1 LVVPFFVA
9 IIACV
14 EFRRYLGE
22 KGLDMVRQWLVL
34 AGVMLLISASLGSA
48 VLLLREPP
56 AALAQE
62 ARAANRLPGA
72 RTVIDAANFPS
83 LQAALD
89 AVPAE
94 GGLVRIPPGTFEI
107 LQPLTIARSDIM
119 IEGSGTAT
127 HIKNT
132 NTEGKAALVIAHPDG
147 EKVKAADK
155 LWRVMISNLRITG
168 NEQSGHGIE
177 ALLVNEVFLQGVT
190 VSYHGGDGIKLDR
203 CYEDPRVND
212 CLITYN
218 KQTGLNVPGCHDI
231 VVCGNQFEENK
242 DAVHCFDG
250 FNLCFTG
257 NCIDDH
263 LGDGVVIENT
273 YGSVVAGNMIEECDG
288 RAIVLARDCYGITLS
303 ANVIAHNGG
312 GIDLVDAHGCAVS
325 ANTFVLLKPPPAA
338 KEDAKAGET
347 AKALDTRC
355 LRISS
360 ESGRIAVAGNNFCD
374 SYIGEGAVK
383 RKVNDQLAGG
393 IVLEGTQEVNISGNS
408 FSSVPRAV
416 ELRGDTSKNVLFRG
430 NLLTEAPS
438 DHERLPAVKNE
449 NLETP

>member
-1 LVVPFFVA
+1 MSQRVMFSLVGLAVVGA
-9 IIACV
+9 IGWQLVSQTDSGRRAIAQ
-14 EFRRYLGE
+14 
-22 KGLDMVRQWLVL
+22 D
-34 AGVMLLISASLGSA
+34 
-48 VLLLREPP
+48 
-56 AALAQE
+56 
-62 ARAANRLPGA
+62 RAATFALPGA
-72 RTVIDAANFPS
+72 RAEINAANFPS
-83 LQAALD
+83 LQGAID
-89 AVPAE
+89 AIPAD
-94 GGLVRIPPGTFEI
+94 GGVVRLPPGTFEI
-107 LQPLTIARSDIM
+107 SQPLVIRRSDVQLI
-119 IEGSGTAT
+119 GCGAAT

-132 NTEGKAALVIAHPDG
+132 SADGKPAILISHADG
-147 EKVKAADK
+147 DKVKNPDK
-155 LWRVMISNLRITG
+155 LWRVMLSNFRITG
-168 NEQSGHGIE
+168 NAKSGHGIE
-177 ALLVNEVFLQGVT
+177 ATMINEVFLQGMT

-203 CYEDPRVND
+203 CYENPRVND

-231 VVCGNQFEENK
+231 VVCGNQFEENR

-273 YGSVVAGNMIEECDG
+273 YGSVVTGNMIEECDG

-338 KEDAKAGET
+338 KAGEET
-347 AKALDTRC
+347 KALDTRC
-355 LRISS
+355 LRITKD
-360 ESGRIAVAGNNFCD
+360 SGRITVSGNTFCD

-393 IVLEGTQEVNISGNS
+393 IVLENTKDVNITGNT
-408 FSSVPRAV
+408 FSSVPKSV
-416 ELRGDTSKNVLFRG
+416 ETRGGNSANVIFRENLRV
-430 NLLTEAPS
+430 EAPS
-438 DHERLPAVKNE
+438 DLQD
-449 NLETP
+449 